1 MSTTDAQT
9 ISAAT
14 EKFSLKSEVDDSGQE
29 REYIEGFVATT
40 HTDKGNDRYTETA
53 LKQMAE
59 DINGENVDA
68 VFNDVDTEELRE
80 AQIGNLD
87 HNNNPAAPFGDTR
100 TVPAFKTTEAEVRDM
115 SNGEQG
121 LWIKA
126 LLNTDGMLPETVSA
140 VKNSIKDGFL
150 NALSVEFIAEKAR
163 RVKEDDRVVRI
174 IEEAKAKGAALTG
187 RPMNPMAQLTDAELK
202 SIANEYKIEYAY
214 EVGDEVS
221 WNETS
226 GTIRDRTKDSCFN
239 EEIDGDFE
247 VCGSEEDPAYLIEVD
262 NDEGT
267 MVAHKQSLF
276 TEGKSECK
284 AELTEEQRT
293 PPQAA
298 QENAQMF
305 LDAKEE
311 GKVGDSCGTGAGTD
325 TAEMLVEG
333 EPLSESKISD
343 IASFAR
349 HEDNKEADVGED
361 ESKWQDCGYAMW
373 KAWGG
378 DEGVRWA
385 QDKNEMAEESK
396 SEIKADYT
404 IQTPDYSATSE
415 SSWEK
420 PAMEDFPE
428 DYDVMSI
435 FMARSD
441 ESDNFSDQALP
452 VVDYRNGEA
461 TLVLEALRSAHQLA
475 SSVEGISKDEVQR
488 VRNKAEELAEQE
500 FDVMLGS
507 EGDSAHMD
515 DKNDISTMSDDTQEE
530 PSEQE
535 GQDVEQSGEEE
546 ETKSFSE
553 EVEELK
559 SMTQE
564 LKDTNEELRE
574 ENDELKSE
582 LEDLRQL
589 QEIKS
594 EVDEVKSL
602 LEEVELED
610 GPRARQE
617 QKRFE
622 EDEEE
627 KAEWKKAADRLGE
640 DYLKMEGK
648 STSNFEA
655 FAENHGIDV
664 EEVKNYVSTD

>member
-29 REYIEGFVATT
+29 REFIEGFVATT

-163 RVKEDDRVVRI
+163 RVKENDRVVRI

-202 SIANEYKIEYAY
+202 SVAVEYE
-214 EVGDEVS
+214 EVE
-221 WNETS
+221 
-226 GTIRDRTKDSCFN
+226 
-239 EEIDGDFE
+239 
-247 VCGSEEDPAYLIEVD
+247 L
-262 NDEGT
+262 
-267 MVAHKQSLF
+267 KQ
-276 TEGKSECK
+276 
-284 AELTEEQRT
+284 
-293 PPQAA
+293 
-298 QENAQMF
+298 
-305 LDAKEE
+305 
-311 GKVGDSCGTGAGTD
+311 
-325 TAEMLVEG
+325 
-333 EPLSESKISD
+333 
-343 IASFAR
+343 
-349 HEDNKEADVGED
+349 
-361 ESKWQDCGYAMW
+361 
-373 KAWGG
+373 
-378 DEGVRWA
+378 
-385 QDKNEMAEESK
+385 
-396 SEIKADYT
+396 DYT
-404 IQTPDYSATSE
+404 IQTPEYSATSE

-475 SSVEGISKDEVQR
+475 SSVEGISEDEVQR
-488 VRNKAEELAEQE
+488 VRNKAEGLAEEE
-500 FDVMLGS
+500 FDVQLGS
-507 EGDSAHMD
+507 EGDSQHMD
-515 DKNDISTMSDDTQEE
+515 GKNDISTMSDDTQEA
-530 PSEQE
+530 SEE
-535 GQDVEQSGEEE
+535 EVQDVEESGEEE

-553 EVEELK
+553 DIEELK

-655 FAENHGIDV
+655 FAENHGIEV